1 MGSLADAEIVGVSAV
16 EWAEAIRG
24 RVLNRLNPR
33 QVTATHLERIRAPM
47 PQAGDRIPDSRRK

>member
-24 RVLNRLNPR
+24 RVLSPV
-33 QVTATHLERIRAPM
+33 QVAVTHLERIRAPM
-47 PQAGDRIPDSRRK
+47 PQVGRWSTYSRRK